1 MLVVVLLGLIAY
13 SNALLNEFVWDD
25 VSSVQFNKF
34 ITNPR
39 YVPAAFK
46 SEFHYF
52 GRGQGNFYRPFL
64 TLSFMLDYAFWKLN
78 PIGYHLTNVLM
89 HIGVALLIFFLVK
102 NVIGGHA
109 APLVTSVLFVA
120 HPIYTQAVT
129 YVSGRGDMLTCLF
142 MLASFLLYWHISQPP
157 VGKRPVKP
165 NPRQNLYV
173 IGAALF
179 FMAALLSKET
189 AIIYPFLVLA
199 AFLVFRERR
208 NRQARITVVSLF
220 ICLIIYVWLRTT
232 ALKFGVAQ
240 PVPPFEKRLPLAL
253 QAFAT
258 YIRLLFVPVGLHM
271 ERTIDRV
278 APVAVVFTLACLIG
292 ACVFI
297 VKLRKARPGLT
308 FALLWFL
315 IAWIPISGLY
325 PLNAPIAEHWLYFPS
340 MGFLALLA
348 GGCDE
353 AMVRWSGRL
362 SVKSAR
368 GVFTGIFAV
377 VLLCFIALTIRRNGD
392 WRDNLTLYTKTLEK
406 APNSARVHYNLGVIY
421 DERGENEKALREFM
435 ETLRLDPSNMYVR
448 LDLAA
453 MFAQMGA
460 LKETVR
466 LYKEAISLS
475 PNDPEIVEAYVNL
488 GRIYY
493 DSGNRDEAIRLWQ
506 KALQLKPDIQ
516 IVRRWLAE
524 AGAGS

>member
-1 MLVVVLLGLIAY
+1 
-13 SNALLNEFVWDD
+13 
-25 VSSVQFNKF
+25 
-34 ITNPR
+34 
-39 YVPAAFK
+39 
-46 SEFHYF
+46 
-52 GRGQGNFYRPFL
+52 
-64 TLSFMLDYAFWKLN
+64 
-78 PIGYHLTNVLM
+78 
-89 HIGVALLIFFLVK
+89 
-102 NVIGGHA
+102 
-109 APLVTSVLFVA
+109 
-120 HPIYTQAVT
+120 
-129 YVSGRGDMLTCLF
+129 
-142 MLASFLLYWHISQPP
+142 
-157 VGKRPVKP
+157 
-165 NPRQNLYV
+165 
-173 IGAALF
+173 
-179 FMAALLSKET
+179 
-189 AIIYPFLVLA
+189 
-199 AFLVFRERR
+199 
-208 NRQARITVVSLF
+208 
-220 ICLIIYVWLRTT
+220 
-232 ALKFGVAQ
+232 
-240 PVPPFEKRLPLAL
+240 
-253 QAFAT
+253 
-258 YIRLLFVPVGLHM
+258 
-271 ERTIDRV
+271 
-278 APVAVVFTLACLIG
+278 
-292 ACVFI
+292 
-297 VKLRKARPGLT
+297 
-308 FALLWFL
+308 
-315 IAWIPISGLY
+315 
-325 PLNAPIAEHWLYFPS
+325 
-340 MGFLALLA
+340 
-348 GGCDE
+348 
-353 AMVRWSGRL
+353 L